1 MARMSTWKLQALWKR
16 AIDHPSVDGLTKL
29 PDRDLADL
37 GLDRRAVTDRPLHAP
52 VDVGNDRV

>member
-1 MARMSTWKLQALWKR
+1 MSTWKLPALWKR